1 MIFLISIFNVRR
13 LSLIIILRSI
23 NFIFPLIIVNVVRV
37 KGTFILLRVFIYL
50 VFLID
55 VEIKLVEF
63 VASIWLLLPSFF
75 CLNFEHE
82 NGCSFYKE
90 MKIILVIVII

>member
-1 MIFLISIFNVRR
+1 VRR

-55 VEIKLVEF
+55 VEIKLVEIDVEIKLVEICCKYLVDAAVIF
-63 VASIWLLLPSFF
+63 LLEF
-75 CLNFEHE
+75 
-82 NGCSFYKE
+82 
-90 MKIILVIVII
+90 